1 MNRYIFALIFSLLLT
16 ASASAQIQDCLLN
29 IGGKDDAVIIQIF
42 QLNGDQRA
50 KLETWSAELEL
61 ARKETDAR
69 IDKLFDTHPQ
79 KNDRD
84 LEALASKYD
93 VIKEEYIALVRS
105 YDQKL
110 ITIFNERQ
118 YERYRELCAEAM
130 RRPIPRLSRLPED

>member
-1 MNRYIFALIFSLLLT
+1 M
-16 ASASAQIQDCLLN
+16 
-29 IGGKDDAVIIQIF
+29 
-42 QLNGDQRA
+42 
-50 KLETWSAELEL
+50 EL